1 MSVTTS
7 PINREVKASI
17 LFLTQCLPDDKR
29 KLWLTPKEIRARHVH
44 CGVHS
49 SLTDVMVINALKVV
63 NKGEIFLW
71 KNKFGNTAYY
81 IPKNPPKATQLPN
94 EQRFKAGGRGKR
106 ININPERDFFKTCA
120 EAADHLKRVNDAL
133 DELAQVETQTQQER
147 TEARDEGTHQPD
159 SGARED
165 ETHET
170 VGERPE
176 DEGTQPPDT
185 SVREDETQE
194 AYAEEEA
201 HVEVEFESGIDMI
214 ETQAEEAEPV
224 DQQSLWSGPEIAPLD
239 SYIFMQCNNMDDFIR
254 LATGHSAKCGQQL
267 KLIERNTKEGAAV
280 KEVWICPVCTKRLC
294 FLNTKMVKTRVVDRE
309 RKFVFFQ
316 NLCRSSR
323 PFEESERCTG

>member
-1 MSVTTS
+1 MVDT
-7 PINREVKASI
+7 
-17 LFLTQCLPDDKR
+17 KR
-29 KLWLTPKEIRARHVH
+29 NTRPSYVH